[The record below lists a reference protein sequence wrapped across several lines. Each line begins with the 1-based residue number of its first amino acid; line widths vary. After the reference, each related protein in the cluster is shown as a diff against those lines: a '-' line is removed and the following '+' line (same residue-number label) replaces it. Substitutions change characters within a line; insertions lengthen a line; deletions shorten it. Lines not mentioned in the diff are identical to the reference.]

1 MERRRIM
8 NNTFIVPVI
17 DMEATGRNIAN
28 LRERSGLSVRE
39 LQTMLGFATPQA
51 IYRWQRGETM
61 PSLDSFAMLAVALK
75 TSMDSI
81 VVFKNQ

>member
-1 MERRRIM
+1 M